1 MNEKR
6 EYRGYIASLIFH
18 IILGIIFLNIYI
30 DLSPQMP
37 EFFELTFTTVTR
49 GKTVDRV
56 YVPPPPR
63 VSEPAGEKVRIVE
76 KKDVVEL
83 PKRKMVDVT
92 EPEISVTKKEK
103 VFVDDSPTRLKDKT
117 EVGKKPERKSQ
128 EKILDILSPE
138 SKVSEISEVPVS
150 ENVQSDTLAKDAGVN
165 ISALQSYTIEWGGS
179 PREKIRGNLPTY
191 PKGIYKTAIIRLRF
205 NVFPNGTVGE
215 IIPLQKGSTILE
227 NNAINA
233 LKEWLFNPLENNAP
247 QVIQEGIIA
256 FIYKLE

>member
-1 MNEKR
+1 MNKKR
-6 EYRGYIASLIFH
+6 EYRGYIVSLIFH
-18 IILGIIFLNIYI
+18 VVLGIIFLNVYI

-37 EFFELTFTTVTR
+37 EFFELTFTEITR
-49 GKTVDRV
+49 GKTVDEV
-56 YVPPPPR
+56 YIPPPSK
-63 VSEPAGEKVRIVE
+63 VLEPAGEKVKIIE

-103 VFVDDSPTRLKDKT
+103 IFVDDSPTRLKDKT
-117 EVGKKPERKSQ
+117 EAGKQPERKSQ
-128 EKILDILSPE
+128 EKILDILNPE
-138 SKVSEISEVPVS
+138 SKVSEISEIPIS
-150 ENVQSDTLAKDAGVN
+150 ENVQTDTSTKEAGVN
-165 ISALQSYTIEWGGS
+165 ISSTRSYTIEWAGS

-191 PKGIYKTAIIRLRF
+191 PKGIYKTAVIRLRF

-215 IIPLQKGSTILE
+215 IMPLQKGSTILE

-233 LKEWLFNPLENNAP
+233 LKEWLFNPLEKNAP
-247 QVIQEGIIA
+247 QVLQEGIIT